1 MFAYEYPLTVCLM
14 MLASLTLSWGGEP
27 VARGLVVAV
36 GNFIH
41 TLDER
46 KFHDHRG
53 R

>member
-1 MFAYEYPLTVCLM
+1 MFLYEYPLTVCPM
-14 MLASLTLSWGGEP
+14 MLVSLTLSWGGEP
-27 VARGLVVAV
+27 VTRNLVVAD

-46 KFHDHRG
+46 KFHGHRG